1 MLRKKVLVAANPGVR
16 DVFSDALFPSGA
28 ALTFCTSVEEAES
41 LLGKTRYDL
50 ILCTLQ
56 FDGSRWADLL
66 RRVKANAASR
76 TVPFLILKVTQG
88 VLSDTIIESS
98 LKAAKLIGADDT
110 VNLPSWRRQC
120 GDEQAYQKLRKL
132 ISELW

>member
-1 MLRKKVLVAANPGVR
+1 MLRKKVLVAANAGVR
-16 DVFSDALFPSGA
+16 DVFSNALFPSGA
-28 ALTFCTSVEEAES
+28 EITFCASVEEAES
-41 LLGKTRYDL
+41 LLGKSRYDL

-66 RRVKANAASR
+66 RRAKANPASR
-76 TVPFLILKVTQG
+76 NVPFLMLKITQG

-110 VNLPSWRRQC
+110 VNLPAWRRES
-120 GDEQAYQKLRKL
+120 GDEQAYQMLRNL